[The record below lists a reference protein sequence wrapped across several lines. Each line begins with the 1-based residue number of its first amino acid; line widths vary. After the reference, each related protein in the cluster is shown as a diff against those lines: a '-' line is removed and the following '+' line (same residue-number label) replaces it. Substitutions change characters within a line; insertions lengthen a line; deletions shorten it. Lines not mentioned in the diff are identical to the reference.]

1 MSSIHHICSC
11 LLCLGRSTALVAI
24 FAVCLLC
31 SSLWITAFGGCLQGC
46 HGTSLLCLVFL
57 CGSPLIFYSTSY
69 QAYQLAM
76 SLKEGFFFYLFSCM
90 ICVYKKF
97 ACIQSCT
104 VPVCTTSLLFSPLT
118 LGSGSMH
125 GYHYE
130 CFCLRVL
137 YLIYHCTHFNREV
150 LEESFPFILLLY
162 ISAVL

>member
-1 MSSIHHICSC
+1 MICKMTTWACLDLSLCVSSIHHICSC

-76 SLKEGFFFYLFSCM
+76 SLKEVFFLSFQLYDLCVQKICM
-90 ICVYKKF
+90 R
-97 ACIQSCT
+97 S
-104 VPVCTTSLLFSPLT
+104 
-118 LGSGSMH
+118 
-125 GYHYE
+125 
-130 CFCLRVL
+130 VL
-137 YLIYHCTHFNREV
+137 HCTCVHNFS
-150 LEESFPFILLLY
+150 SFLSLNLGFRLNAW
-162 ISAVL
+162 ISL